1 MTSGKRM
8 TKSVKIAE
16 GKSVSDFLFT
26 IHTDTKKEECEIIE
40 GFLQRLQYS
49 KYDIK
54 EQERPDFI
62 ATIDSIKVGI
72 EITKYYSDFSKKGS
86 KMQKH
91 FIDWKNFALSLKQ
104 KIESTN
110 KEFTNVYAALH
121 FKNVKFDFTLLLSND
136 YYAELIDCLNKS
148 KILGYKNS
156 TVEISE
162 KEFPLL
168 SKFINHIYF
177 ESKLDSNNFLW
188 WDARLQSGVVM
199 SDEKSI
205 ENIISKKEKA
215 SEGYCKDFDQKWLII
230 FAAGLG
236 LADIYTEFDN
246 YSQRQGTV
254 FIMSF
259 ENNEYKHK
267 SKSVSITSDYFTHI
281 YIWDKFHEKIFQI
294 APYYKKIFDYGETTI
309 WVNHLPIKR
318 NEE

>member
-1 MTSGKRM
+1 M
-8 TKSVKIAE
+8 TKSFKIAE

-26 IHTDTKKEECEIIE
+26 IHTDTKAEEREIIE

-49 KYDIK
+49 KYEIK
-54 EQERPDFI
+54 EQERPDFV
-62 ATIDSIKVGI
+62 ATINSVKVGI

-104 KIESTN
+104 KIESTK
-110 KEFTNVYAALH
+110 KEYSNVYAAIH
-121 FKNVKFDFTLLLSND
+121 FKDVNFEFKLLLTND
-136 YYAELIDCLNKS
+136 YYAELINCINKS
-148 KILGYKNS
+148 EVLGNSNS

-162 KEFPLL
+162 KEFPFL

-177 ESKLDSNNFLW
+177 ENKLDSTNFLW

-199 SDEKSI
+199 NDEKSI

-215 SEGYCKDFDQKWLII
+215 SEGYCKCFDQKWLII

-236 LADIYTEFDN
+236 LADIYSEFDN

-254 FIMSF
+254 FLMSF
-259 ENNEYKHK
+259 DNSEYKNK
-267 SKSVSITSDYFTHI
+267 SISVSRASEYFTHI

-294 APYYKKIFDYGETTI
+294 APYYKKLFDYGVTKI
-309 WVNHLPIKR
+309 WVNHLPIKQ